1 MLGGSKMQVGQ
12 YVRCPIVFEEND
24 IFFPR
29 NFVLGKI
36 TAINELSGEVSVRLY
51 DLKDSK
57 RFYAHAFEK
66 GKFAIDKV
74 DRCGAAKDAP
84 VNTPDGSGK
93 ILSRRLEA
101 KEDASYEYYVM
112 LSTGEIISYFEEQ
125 LEIEY
130 SASDY
135 QPLKQMMQYEFQNP
149 TWYANRLH
157 VSNNMHMVNNT
168 VYGFKELAGCKIF
181 LMAHQIST
189 IVRAFESRPIRYML
203 ADEVGLGK
211 TIEATSI
218 IKILSSEKR
227 NLRVLYIVP
236 GALVQQWDNELKY
249 KFYINASQGEGM
261 AACANHLILALED
274 LDEYSGV
281 LSAKWDILL
290 VDETHRLLSQNDKY
304 NIVLQLSKSIKN
316 VLFLSAT
323 PIQDRKEE
331 YLKLLSLLQ
340 PDQYCRMTIKGFG
353 AILAKQKKIQRRV
366 NAMLAHMNQYD
377 DYKEDTCEK
386 LSELADELEDE
397 HLNDIVSKIN
407 VDEENSGQ
415 ACVEQALSYIS
426 ENYRIERNIIRTRRD
441 YINETLGT
449 RGLIEAAYE
458 IKNADDNYSE
468 RNVYYALLEFI
479 SGKIAEEKIEVEEVY
494 LLLQAMFSSP
504 WALKDAI
511 ENLGIEDSD
520 LRANLDL
527 WVTQADD
534 ELNQAEYFLDEEPDG
549 IKGRLLR
556 VVDFIEQ
563 EVSITNDNNGKV
575 VIFSEFPATLWKLG
589 EILEKRNIESVCFT
603 SNMLRKELEDSV
615 YDFQNKEECRV
626 ILCDATGGEG
636 RNFQNA
642 DWVIHVDLPWTANA
656 IEQRIG
662 RLDRLGRDKDHMQV
676 NSVVL
681 YGIDTIEAQLF
692 RIWNEG
698 LNLFTKSLS
707 GLEIITVELN
717 ERISDAIYEDVYTG
731 LENALPE
738 IIELTENARDAV
750 EEEQLYDSG
759 SVIYRPLSLAV
770 KQMLATYSGGE
781 NDLFQSSML
790 GWATQV
796 GLKNTISKAGIVQF
810 AASMFKERSAI
821 QSLFIPPD
829 WLLYDNTPIVRKE
842 GRILGTFD
850 RSTAIKREDLLF
862 YAPGDPIFDSII
874 GNAVDSGRGRC
885 AVFTNLAPFNY
896 SGFVCV
902 YNVEPKIN
910 YLYDRKIPIQL
921 LSQFRMY
928 LPMKQV
934 IVHVPFRKGDTV
946 SEDDLTE
953 YVFDK
958 RNVLN
963 ADHIGQRAGK
973 RGQIS
978 PLEKFMETYP
988 ETEWNET
995 VRKVGKIS
1003 KDKAKKKAFE
1013 LADLESAKREI
1024 DRIVSG
1030 YESEYMYLGKNM
1042 DHLTTIREQYEA
1054 VYYALSNPVLSLD
1067 SIALMFLTRR

>member
-1 MLGGSKMQVGQ
+1 MRVGQ

-24 IFFPR
+24 NFFPR

-36 TAINELSGEVSVRLY
+36 TAINDLAGEVSVSLY

-66 GKFAIDKV
+66 GKFALDKV
-74 DRCGAAKDAP
+74 QRCGAAKDAP
-84 VNTPDGSGK
+84 VNAPDGKGK

-101 KEDASYEYYVM
+101 REDASYEYFVM
-112 LSTGEIISYFEEQ
+112 LSTGEIVSYFEEQ

-168 VYGFKELAGCKIF
+168 VYGFKELAGCRTF
-181 LMAHQIST
+181 LMEHQIST
-189 IVRAFESRPIRYML
+189 IVRAFETRPIRYML

-211 TIEATSI
+211 TIEAASI
-218 IKILSSEKR
+218 IKILSAEKR
-227 NLRVLYIVP
+227 NLKVLYVVP

-249 KFYINASQGEGM
+249 KFNINAVQGEAM
-261 AACANHLILALED
+261 ASYANHLILALED
-274 LDEYSGV
+274 LGEYSDV
-281 LSAKWDILL
+281 LGINWDFLL
-290 VDETHRLLSQNDKY
+290 VDETHRLLARGDKY
-304 NIVLQLSKSIKN
+304 DIVMRLSKSIKN
-316 VLFLSAT
+316 ALFLSAT
-323 PIQDRKEE
+323 PIQDRIEE
-331 YLKLLSLLQ
+331 YLKLLSLLH
-340 PDQYCRMTIKGFG
+340 PDQYCKMTVKNFG
-353 AILAKQKKIQRRV
+353 SILTKQKKIQRRV

-386 LSELADELEDE
+386 LSELAGEFEDE
-397 HLNDIVSKIN
+397 HLKDIVSKIN
-407 VDEENSGQ
+407 VAEGNDGRKY
-415 ACVEQALSYIS
+415 AEQALSYIS
-426 ENYRIERNIIRTRRD
+426 ENYRIERNVIRNRRD
-441 YINETLGT
+441 YINESLGS
-449 RGLIEAAYE
+449 RGLIEVAYE
-458 IKNADDNYSE
+458 VKNADDNYSE
-468 RNVYYALLEFI
+468 RNVYYTLLEFI
-479 SGKIAEEKIEVEEVY
+479 SGEIAKERIDVKDVY

-504 WALKDAI
+504 WALKDTF
-511 ENLGIEDSD
+511 ENLRIESTD
-520 LRANLDL
+520 LQTNIDL
-527 WVTQADD
+527 WVIQADD
-534 ELNQAEYFLDEEPDG
+534 EINQAEYFLNEEPEG
-549 IKGRLLR
+549 IKGRLLY

-563 EVSITNDNNGKV
+563 EIRITNDNDGKV
-575 VIFSEFPATLWKLG
+575 VVFSEFPETLWKLG
-589 EILEKRNIESVCFT
+589 ELLEKRDIECVCFT
-603 SNMLRKELEDSV
+603 SNMLREELEDSV

-676 NSVVL
+676 NSVVF

-698 LNLFTKSLS
+698 LNLFKKSLS
-707 GLEIITVELN
+707 GLEIITAELN
-717 ERISDAIYEDVYTG
+717 ERIADAIYEDVYTG
-731 LENALPE
+731 LENALYE
-738 IIELTENARDAV
+738 IIEMTENTRGAV

-770 KQMLATYSGGE
+770 KQMLTTYSGGE

-796 GLKNTISKAGIVQF
+796 GLRSTISKAGIVQF

-821 QSLFIPPD
+821 QSLFLPPD
-829 WLLYDNTPIVRKE
+829 WSLYDNTPIVRKE

-862 YAPGDPIFDSII
+862 YAPGDPVFDSII

-885 AVFTNLAPFNY
+885 AVFSSLAPFDY
-896 SGFVCV
+896 SGFVLV
-902 YNVEPKIN
+902 YNVEPEIN
-910 YLYDRKIPIQL
+910 YLYDHNIPLQF

-934 IVHVPFRKGDTV
+934 IVYVPFRKSDIV
-946 SEDDLTE
+946 SDEELTE
-953 YVFDK
+953 YIFEK

-978 PLEKFMETYP
+978 PLEKFMEVYP
-988 ETEWNET
+988 ENEWVEI
-995 VRKVGKIS
+995 VKKVGKIS
-1003 KDKAKKKAFE
+1003 IDKAKKKAIE
-1013 LADLESAKREI
+1013 LADLERAKREI
-1024 DRIVSG
+1024 ERIVSG
-1030 YESEYMYLGKNM
+1030 YESEYIYLGK
-1042 DHLTTIREQYEA
+1042 DTEHLVTIREQYEA
-1054 VYYALSNPVLSLD
+1054 IYYALSNPVLSLD